1 MDTPLALREFLEYAL
16 GHLIEHKDQASISH
30 HEENGRWIY
39 EVRLSDDDMRHI
51 VGRHGHTAKALRNLM
66 SAAATREG
74 IRIALRI
81 DPIDQASASDFA
93 PHDKADEGEA
103 TDEATD
109 EASTPAD
116 DEQRD

>member
-30 HEENGRWIY
+30 HEENGRWVY

-51 VGRHGHTAKALRNLM
+51 VGRHGHTAKALRSLM

-81 DPIDQASASDFA
+81 DPIDQGRGGESHA
-93 PHDKADEGEA
+93 PAPDREDLTAEDGPEDPTPGEDG
-103 TDEATD
+103 TDRA
-109 EASTPAD
+109 
-116 DEQRD
+116 